1 MLIAKEHHEKAVA
14 DVEEEPELTELTPE
28 YAMARDGNGWK
39 QA

>member
-1 MLIAKEHHEKAVA
+1 VA
-14 DVEEEPELTELTPE
+14 EVGEEPEETELTPE